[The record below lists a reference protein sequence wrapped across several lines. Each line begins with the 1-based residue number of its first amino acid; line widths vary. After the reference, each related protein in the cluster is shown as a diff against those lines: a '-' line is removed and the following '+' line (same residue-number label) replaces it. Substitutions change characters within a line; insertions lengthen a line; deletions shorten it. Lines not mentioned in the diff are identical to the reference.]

1 MADESF
7 SAPEDAIA
15 ALRSLYESEAER
27 LREMFTAFARGTGP
41 VGAET
46 AVRGYYPRLSVSVE
60 TTMPHPPAQSF
71 GFCDA
76 VGRYETTITR
86 PDLFEQYLLIQLNE
100 LKDNHACDFQV
111 GLSDMPMP
119 IHFAFPEGLNVE
131 GAISIDHLQDFTR
144 IFDAPDLATM
154 DDTHVNGE
162 IDYLRAETRP
172 LSLFTAPR
180 VDYSLHRL
188 SHYTGTSVEH
198 FQNFVLF
205 TNYQFYVDAFR
216 ALAERLVDDPEA
228 GYDSYVEPPEGRHPP
243 QMPAYHLKRND
254 HQGVTLINI
263 GVGPSNAKTMTD
275 HVAVLRPSAWVMLGH
290 CAGLRR
296 TQSLGDYV
304 LAHGYVRD
312 DHVLDD
318 DLPNWVPIPALAEV
332 QQALEGAVASVAGI
346 NETDLKQVMRTGTV
360 ASIDNRNWELR
371 DQAEPIRRFSQSRAI
386 GLDMESATIAANG
399 FRFRVPYGTL
409 LVVSDRPMH
418 GELKLPG
425 MASDF
430 YKGQVDRHLAVG
442 VRAMELLRE
451 MPSERLHSRK
461 LRSFNEAPFQ

>member
-1 MADESF
+1 MSDQTFTS
-7 SAPEDAIA
+7 PEAALA
-15 ALRSLYESEAER
+15 ALRDLYDQEAGR
-27 LREMFTAFARGTGP
+27 LRAAFTRFSSGETLSDPARGWYP
-41 VGAET
+41 ELR
-46 AVRGYYPRLSVSVE
+46 VRVE
-60 TTMPHPPAQSF
+60 QSIPHPPAQSF

-76 VGRYETTITR
+76 VGLYRTTITR
-86 PDLFEQYLLIQLNE
+86 PDLFSRYLMTQLRE
-100 LKDNHACDFQV
+100 LKANHDCAFEV
-111 GLSDMPMP
+111 GLSDTPMP
-119 IHFAFPEGLNVE
+119 IHFAYPDGLHVE
-131 GAISIDHLQDFTR
+131 GALGQEHLAEFVR
-144 IFDAPDLATM
+144 LFDAPDLATM

-162 IDYLRAETRP
+162 LDYLGAEARP

-188 SHYTGTSVEH
+188 KHYTGTRPED

-205 TNYQFYVDAFR
+205 TNYQFYVDGFR
-216 ALAERLVDDPEA
+216 RMAQELVADPDS
-228 GYDSYVEPPEGRHPP
+228 GYSEYVEPPEANHPP
-243 QMPAYHLKRND
+243 QMPAYHLQRED
-254 HQGVTLINI
+254 CEGITLVNI

-275 HVAVLRPSAWVMLGH
+275 HVAVLRPSAWAMLGH

-296 TQSLGDYV
+296 TQRLGDYV

-312 DHVLDD
+312 DHVLDA
-318 DLPNWVPIPALAEV
+318 DLPTWVPIPPLAEM
-332 QQALEGAVASVAGI
+332 QQALEGAVAEVAGVAPD
-346 NETDLKQVMRTGTV
+346 DLKHVMRTGTV

-371 DQAEPIRRFSQSRAI
+371 DQSEPIRRFSQSRAI

-425 MASDF
+425 MASNF
-430 YKGQVDRHLAVG
+430 YRRQVDQHLAVG

-461 LRSFNEAPFQ
+461 LRAFNEAPFQ

>member
-1 MADESF
+1 MQDESF
-7 SAPEDAIA
+7 ASPEDAIA
-15 ALRSLYESEAER
+15 ALRALYDGEADR
-27 LREMFTAFARGTGP
+27 LRDRFTSFARGDKLTEP
-41 VGAET
+41 
-46 AVRGYYPRLSVSVE
+46 VRGHYPRLAVVVSK
-60 TTMPHPPAQSF
+60 TLPHPPAQSF

-76 VGRYETTITR
+76 VGEYETTITR
-86 PDLFEQYLLIQLNE
+86 PDLFEAYLLTQLRE
-100 LKDNHACDFQV
+100 LKTNHDCAFHV

-131 GAISIDHLQDFTR
+131 GALSLEHLQDFTR
-144 IFDAPDLATM
+144 LFDAPDLATM

-162 IDYLRAETRP
+162 IDFLGWETRP

-188 SHYTGTSVEH
+188 SHYTGTGAEH

-205 TNYQFYVDAFR
+205 TNYQFYVDGFR
-216 ALAERLVDDPEA
+216 KLAESLVADPA
-228 GYDSYVEPPEGRHPP
+228 SGYSGYVEPREARHPP
-243 QMPAYHLKRND
+243 QMPAYHLKRGD
-254 HQGVTLINI
+254 HQGITLINI

-296 TQSLGDYV
+296 TQRLGDYV

-318 DLPNWVPIPALAEV
+318 DLPAWVPIPALAEV
-332 QQALEGAVASVAGI
+332 QQALEGAVAEIAGVEAK
-346 NETDLKQVMRTGTV
+346 NLKQVMRTGTV

-371 DQAEPIRRFSQSRAI
+371 DQSEPIRRFSQSRAI

-430 YKGQVDRHLAVG
+430 YQRQVDRHLAVG
-442 VRAMELLRE
+442 VKAMELLRA